1 MSRAPATRRRV
12 DTYIEGEQGASAK
25 ATAEGERS
33 WTHRP
38 PISMDRILGTQADY
52 ERMKSEK
59 PRHSE
64 PERLIDFY
72 RDVLLTLSYEYGT
85 RKHPIPDKRPLGVTP
100 TLRPCATPPLRRIA
114 SSISGGTEGPAGRR
128 ARSLRRDAPF
138 SNHAERGRTRCCLSA
153 SR

>member
-1 MSRAPATRRRV
+1 VSSICVPMSRAPGTRRRV

-85 RKHPIPDKRPLGVTP
+85 RKHPIPDKRPLKKP
-100 TLRPCATPPLRRIA
+100 I
-114 SSISGGTEGPAGRR
+114 
-128 ARSLRRDAPF
+128 
-138 SNHAERGRTRCCLSA
+138 
-153 SR
+153 